1 MPLKETEEI
10 LQMNLIEMVKNPNWH
25 SLDKCF
31 HFCNEGRKAFLATLF
46 LKTLGEFSILI
57 IRSKNNSSTEEY
69 SVPANIISLKS
80 LVSDTKRELIEL

>member
-25 SLDKCF
+25 SLD
-31 HFCNEGRKAFLATLF
+31 FCNEGRKAFLATLF